1 MKFKVTFTVIG
12 AIALLMIGLCI
23 PTANFA
29 QKKPKENSITK
40 NIMLPHHIDGGTTI
54 MLDLSRHIGLTDD
67 ETKRLTNALSVKQ
80 TDKTA
85 ATKGVTI
92 ELLKPLDSI
101 VNSKALVIRQI
112 KVNPAV
118 NIVDAAKHAD
128 VKVGFTF
135 KIQTPVDDV
144 TLQEELIKQ
153 PPIDDVALQ
162 EELIKQLDGN
172 NVIFTEA
179 VQGNRDTVLIRLY
192 NTTKSRINLKNWQI
206 RLTYGAMPDATE
218 TTVRVV
224 DRMSNVNEKVEVLP
238 KLRNTRTGI
247 DLPRNIIMFRKI
259 DFKLLDDPTKTQDE
273 QLAAISDG
281 TRQSGWHMKKPS
293 NQPEWVEINDAEN
306 KLKNQKE
313 PLILVV
319 PGKGN
324 PKVETRVII
333 KPRKQI
339 ENASSPPTDD
349 R

>member
-1 MKFKVTFTVIG
+1 MKVKVAFTIIG
-12 AIALLMIGLCI
+12 VIALLMIGLCI
-23 PTANFA
+23 PIANFA
-29 QKKPKENSITK
+29 QEKPKENSITK

-54 MLDLSRHIGLTDD
+54 ILDLSRHIGLTDD

-80 TDKTA
+80 TDKAA

-101 VNSKALVIRQI
+101 VHSKALVIRQI
-112 KVNPAV
+112 KVNSAV

-144 TLQEELIKQ
+144 
-153 PPIDDVALQ
+153 ALQ

-172 NVIFTEA
+172 NVIFTET

-206 RLTYGAMPDATE
+206 RLTYGAMPASTE
-218 TTVRVV
+218 ATTVRVV
-224 DRMSNVNEKVEVLP
+224 DKMSNVNEKVEVLP
-238 KLRNTRTGI
+238 KLRNTRTGT

-259 DFKLLDDPTKTQDE
+259 DFKILDDPTKTQDE

-293 NQPEWVEINDAEN
+293 NQSEWDEINDAEN

>member
-1 MKFKVTFTVIG
+1 MKFKVTFTIIG
-12 AIALLMIGLCI
+12 IIAILMIGLCI

-29 QKKPKENSITK
+29 QEKPKENSITK

-80 TDKTA
+80 TDKVA

-92 ELLKPLDSI
+92 ELLKPLNSI
-101 VNSKALVIRQI
+101 VHSKSLVIRQI

-144 TLQEELIKQ
+144 
-153 PPIDDVALQ
+153 ALQ

-179 VQGNRDTVLIRLY
+179 VHANRDTVLIRLY

-206 RLTYGAMPDATE
+206 RLTYGAMPDTTE
-218 TTVRVV
+218 ATTVSVV

-238 KLRNTRTGI
+238 KLRKTRTGI

-259 DFKLLDDPTKTQDE
+259 DFKLLDDPTKTHDE

-281 TRQSGWHMKKPS
+281 TRQSGWHMKKSS
-293 NQPEWVEINDAEN
+293 NQPEWAEINDAEN

-333 KPRKQI
+333 KPREQI

>member
-1 MKFKVTFTVIG
+1 MKFKVTFTIIG
-12 AIALLMIGLCI
+12 IIAILMIGLCI

-29 QKKPKENSITK
+29 QEKPKENSITK

-80 TDKTA
+80 TDKA
-85 ATKGVTI
+85 ANKGVTI
-92 ELLKPLDSI
+92 ELLKPLNSI
-101 VNSKALVIRQI
+101 VHSKALVIRQI

-153 PPIDDVALQ
+153 
-162 EELIKQLDGN
+162 LDGN
-172 NVIFTEA
+172 NIIFTEA
-179 VQGNRDTVLIRLY
+179 VQANRDRVLIRLY

-206 RLTYGAMPDATE
+206 RLTYGAMPDATGA

-238 KLRNTRTGI
+238 KLRNARTGI

-293 NQPEWVEINDAEN
+293 NQPEWAEINDAEN
-306 KLKNQKE
+306 KLKAQKE